1 MKTCVGELEAAVKAG
16 KEEQVEA
23 AKQQL
28 LSEGISCRIGFLM
41 LF

>member
-1 MKTCVGELEAAVKAG
+1 MKTCVGELEASVKAG

-28 LSEGISCRIGFLM
+28 LSEGIS
-41 LF
+41 

>member
-1 MKTCVGELEAAVKAG
+1 MKTCVGELEAAVNAG
-16 KEEQVEA
+16 KEEQVET

-28 LSEGISCRIGFLM
+28 LSEGISCRIAFL